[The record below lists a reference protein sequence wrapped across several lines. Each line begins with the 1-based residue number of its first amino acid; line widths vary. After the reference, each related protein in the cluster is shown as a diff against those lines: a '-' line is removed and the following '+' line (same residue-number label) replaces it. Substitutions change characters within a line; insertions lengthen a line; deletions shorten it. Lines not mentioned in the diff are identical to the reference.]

1 MMHDVILSTHVKFAL
16 RMSQTLLV
24 LINWKPFSYLLFY
37 LKGLLHFMPKEGNTS
52 SIALTNRPAG
62 EYNLKDKG
70 RKQNLSHLCFFF
82 TNRVSTGW

>member
-1 MMHDVILSTHVKFAL
+1 
-16 RMSQTLLV
+16 
-24 LINWKPFSYLLFY
+24 
-37 LKGLLHFMPKEGNTS
+37 MPKEGNTS

-82 TNRVSTGW
+82 LQIESQLVGN

>member
-1 MMHDVILSTHVKFAL
+1 
-16 RMSQTLLV
+16 
-24 LINWKPFSYLLFY
+24 
-37 LKGLLHFMPKEGNTS
+37 MPKEGNTS

-82 TNRVSTGW
+82 YKSSLNWLVIDIFVLRFDVT